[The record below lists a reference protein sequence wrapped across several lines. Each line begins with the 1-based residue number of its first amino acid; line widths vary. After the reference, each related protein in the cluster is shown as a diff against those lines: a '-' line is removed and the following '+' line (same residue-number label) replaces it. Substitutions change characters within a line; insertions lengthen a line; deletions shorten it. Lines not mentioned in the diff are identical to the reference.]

1 MRQRL
6 LGMVVATG
14 LLSSPAYC
22 DLFTSVQVTASAD
35 SDPYGLPGNVR
46 VTNSCS
52 SVGGSSASCN
62 VTAPSGQYAGQ
73 VSEYLNAS
81 YGSVSSHYQAYLYGN
96 AWFDGL
102 NQGSLSAGFSDDITL
117 YGHPDYAYVQ
127 VTISGTAG
135 WFAVVGGGP
144 SPHPSPNLV
153 IGSVVMPLAVT
164 WGNAGNPFT
173 VTTPLLA
180 LPGNEFE
187 LGLTLNSTW
196 AFPFELPAGLYDL
209 EANIGTI
216 QFFDQNRD
224 PISEVFY
231 TDTSGTHYSITGGQM
246 VPEPSSVVLLLTVLV
261 GTFKVLSRLKV
272 ARRGAG
278 LPSVVDGCQ
287 GNEDL

>member
-46 VTNSCS
+46 VTNSCF
-52 SVGGSSASCN
+52 SASGFCGLN
-62 VTAPSGQYAGQ
+62 VTSGQFTGQ
-73 VSEYLNAS
+73 VSVELGAN
-81 YGSVSSHYQAYLYGN
+81 YGSVSSHYAAYLWGD
-96 AWFDGL
+96 WGEDGW
-102 NQGSLSAGFSDDITL
+102 NQGSLSAGFTDDITL

-127 VTISGTAG
+127 VTVSGTAG
-135 WFAVVGGGP
+135 WFHAVGGGP
-144 SPHPSPNLV
+144 SPAPSPNLI
-153 IGSVVMPLAVT
+153 IGSDVITLDMP
-164 WGNAGNPFT
+164 WGNGNPFT

-187 LGLTLNSTW
+187 LGITLNSTW
-196 AFPFELPAGLYDL
+196 ALPFEHPAGLSDV
-209 EANIGTI
+209 EANIRTI
-216 QFFDQNRD
+216 QFFDHNQD
-224 PISEVFY
+224 AISEVFY
-231 TDTSGTHYSITGGQM
+231 TDNSGTPYSITGGQM

-278 LPSVVDGCQ
+278 LPF
-287 GNEDL
+287 